1 MDQSEEKNLKE
12 VVQRTFQ
19 GMLEP
24 VLLGELSPLNY
35 ETNKKL
41 KAALKM
47 TQYHPEITSRG
58 YRFHPIIIEYYQK
71 WGDLFLEILEQY
83 GNDQPI

>member
-41 KAALKM
+41 IRALET
-47 TQYHPEITSRG
+47 TQYPPEITSRG
-58 YRFHPIIIEYYQK
+58 YRFHPMVLEYYKK
-71 WGDLFLEILEQY
+71 WGKLFLERLEQY
-83 GNDQPI
+83 GSDHPI